1 MANQSPTSPL
11 PGVTRGRA
19 APIGSLNSITIHSPV
34 GSLSSV
40 NANGIFSSGHFKAT
54 PQGQRRR
61 WCDYTPT
68 EVWPAT
74 PSPAGDGAIHH
85 FGVPA
90 VPAATSPTGTS
101 YAAPP
106 TQLPVQ
112 AHATNIQAPMPVTMG
127 LPGMLPMPVTAG
139 RMYVTRSHVRLGAAP
154 ANLPE
159 GAQMLFMQ
167 VGRRHEACC
176 AA

>member
-19 APIGSLNSITIHSPV
+19 IGSLNSITIHSPV

-74 PSPAGDGAIHH
+74 PSPAGDGVIHH
-85 FGVPA
+85 FG

-101 YAAPP
+101 YAAPAS
-106 TQLPVQ
+106 QVPVQ
-112 AHATNIQAPMPVTMG
+112 APATIQAPMPVTMG

-139 RMYVTRSHVRLGAAP
+139 RMCDTLKLH
-154 ANLPE
+154 
-159 GAQMLFMQ
+159 
-167 VGRRHEACC
+167 GR
-176 AA
+176 